1 MVRVLHV
8 SDTHLGAAPHSSI
21 HRYRDVFEAFRETV
35 DIAIEERVDAYIH
48 AGDFFDRASVAPET
62 YILAIKEL
70 QRLRD
75 SGIRVVVV
83 AGQHDMP
90 RRRSLSPLALLR
102 ELGLVDVVAIE
113 SVVSARLSTRSGT
126 LSVVAVPYAA
136 RKSISRA
143 PAPPRE
149 GPSILVAH
157 LLLKE
162 VGIPSYDAS
171 LSDIPTGFS
180 YVALGDYHGHRV
192 FRLVDGTPV
201 VYSGATEVFR
211 VDEWS
216 EDGKGVQLVE
226 VERGEARVER
236 IRLRSVRP
244 WIVKRF
250 SSVQEALKEVR
261 ALIEGIRARY
271 LKSPIVNITVR
282 LGPTETIAPLQR
294 ELDEFVR
301 KNMVLYYEIHP
312 ESPSRGLEPI
322 ETPSDTDFER
332 LSLEEL
338 VKSVVEHDELA
349 KLIVSLVRD
358 PSEETARA
366 LFEQLAANE
375 ELLRAAKNML
385 LRSTRP
391 QPRTSS
397 RSSSFPGSSARARRG
412 GGLLSYLGG
421 SR

>member
-1 MVRVLHV
+1 LVRVLHV

-62 YILAIKEL
+62 YILAIREL
-70 QRLRD
+70 QRLRE
-75 SGIRVVVV
+75 SGIRVVIV

-90 RRRSLSPLALLR
+90 KRRSLSPLALLQ
-102 ELGLVDVVAIE
+102 ELGLVDLVAIDR
-113 SVVSARLSTRSGT
+113 VQSARLSTRSGP
-126 LSVVAVPYAA
+126 LSVVAVPYVA
-136 RKSISRA
+136 RRSISRA
-143 PAPPRE
+143 PRCGDKPC
-149 GPSILVAH
+149 ILVAH

-162 VGIPSYDAS
+162 VGIPSYDAA
-171 LSDIPTGFS
+171 LNDIPQGFD

-192 FRLVDGTPV
+192 LRLVDGTPV
-201 VYSGATEVFR
+201 VYPGATEVFR

-226 VERGEARVER
+226 VGRGEARFER

-250 SSVQEALKEVR
+250 SSVQEALKQIP
-261 ALIEGIRARY
+261 ALIEATRARY
-271 LKSPIVNITVR
+271 SKSPVVNICVR

-294 ELDEFVR
+294 ALDEFVR
-301 KNMVLYYEIHP
+301 KNLVLYYEIHP
-312 ESPSRGLEPI
+312 ETTSRPEAPEPA
-322 ETPSDTDFER
+322 EVGAER

-338 VKSVVEHDELA
+338 VKSVVEHEELA

-366 LFEQLAANE
+366 LVEQLATNE
-375 ELLRAAKNML
+375 ELLRAAKTML
-385 LRSTRP
+385 LKSFRHHAKNRSQPQLTTQSHRRST
-391 QPRTSS
+391 
-397 RSSSFPGSSARARRG
+397 ARG